1 MTGCFQ
7 LISYWA
13 DINFYSNRNTKR
25 ACLFLIGN
33 ITLQYL
39 DFKSY
44 KWLMH
49 FIHHFPKTLYYE
61 LPPQASMTA
70 WSLLWNLESLAHCGE
85 EHNNEKFHCIVTFTE
100 HKEPGLCTVLN
111 QGYVQFWTRVMY
123 SFEPGLCTVLDQVPA
138 AQLAKAM
145 GLIQWMQKRWPSNAI
160 KLFKYACVANQWRK
174 TQTNKCLT
182 RHILYQTARALY

>member
-1 MTGCFQ
+1 MTRCFQ

-13 DINFYSNRNTKR
+13 DTNFYSNRNTKR

-44 KWLMH
+44 KWHMH

-100 HKEPGLCTVLN
+100 HKEPGLCTVL
-111 QGYVQFWTRVMY
+111 
-123 SFEPGLCTVLDQVPA
+123 DQVPA

-182 RHILYQTARALY
+182 RHIIYQTARALY

>member
-13 DINFYSNRNTKR
+13 DINFYSNRNTKG

-49 FIHHFPKTLYYE
+49 FIHHFPKSLYYE

-70 WSLLWNLESLAHCGE
+70 WSLLWNFVSRSLWGRTQQWE
-85 EHNNEKFHCIVTFTE
+85 VSLTFTE
-100 HKEPGLCTVLN
+100 HKEPGLCTVL
-111 QGYVQFWTRVMY
+111 
-123 SFEPGLCTVLDQVPA
+123 DQVPV

-160 KLFKYACVANQWRK
+160 KLFKYVCVANQWRK
-174 TQTNKCLT
+174 TQTSVSQDTSST
-182 RHILYQTARALY
+182 RPQGLFISVRRKSKHSTVCQQSSH